1 MNGNQTRPHVVI
13 VGAGFGG
20 LRAAR
25 ALENAPVDVTLVDRN
40 NFHLFQPLLYQVA
53 TAGLSTDEIAQPVR
67 AILSRQ
73 ANLEFRMAEV
83 RAVDF
88 DARSVQTSA
97 GQIPYDYLILAAGG
111 ATHFFGSQQLAR
123 HAFGLKDLHDAE
135 QIRNHLLHLCE
146 EALFERDEQRRRS
159 MLTFVVAGGGPT
171 GVESAGAIAE
181 MVRSVLQRD
190 YPGLDETKTRVI
202 LLEAAQRLLPAMPGD
217 LADYTLRALQKLG
230 VEVKLG
236 AAVQSY
242 DGNTVRLSTG
252 ESVQAATL
260 IWAAGVRAA
269 PLFDTLPVEKAGQ
282 GRVKV
287 LPTLQIPEHPQ
298 VFVIGDAAHLP
309 EPLPMIAPVA
319 MQQGTHAAE
328 NLKRLIAGQPL
339 EDFSYHDPG
348 LMATIGRSRA
358 VARIGKLKLRGLLA
372 WLAWVAVH
380 VFQLIGFRNRL
391 LVLINW
397 AWSYILYDRPVRMI
411 EHRPR
416 KEWTAG

>member
-1 MNGNQTRPHVVI
+1 VVI
-13 VGAGFGG
+13 IGAGFGG

-25 ALENAPVDVTLVDRN
+25 ALEQAPVDVILVDRN
-40 NFHLFQPLLYQVA
+40 NYHLFQPLLYQVA

-73 ANLEFRMAEV
+73 ANLAFRMADV

-88 DARSVQTSA
+88 DARSVHTSA
-97 GQIPYDYLILAAGG
+97 GPIPYDALILAAGG
-111 ATHFFGSQQLAR
+111 TTHFFGLQQLAQ
-123 HAFGLKDLHDAE
+123 HAYGLKDLQNAE
-135 QIRNHLLHLCE
+135 QIRNHLLHLFE
-146 EALFERDEQRRRS
+146 EALYERDEQRLRG

-181 MVRSVLQRD
+181 MVRSILQRD
-190 YPGLDETKTRVI
+190 YPGLDATKTRVI
-202 LLEAAQRLLPAMPGD
+202 LLEAAGRLLPAMPDD
-217 LADYTLRALQKLG
+217 LAAYTLSSLEKLG

-236 AAVQSY
+236 AAVQDY
-242 DGNTVRLSTG
+242 EGKIVRLASG
-252 ESVQAATL
+252 ESIPASTL
-260 IWAAGVRAA
+260 IWAAGVKAA
-269 PLFDTLPVEKAGQ
+269 PLFEALPVEKAAQ

-287 LPTLQIPEHPQ
+287 LSTLQIPAHPE

-319 MQQGTHAAE
+319 MQQGRHAAE
-328 NLKRLIAGQPL
+328 NILRLVAGEPLK
-339 EDFSYHDPG
+339 DFVYRDPG

-358 VARIGKLKLRGLLA
+358 VAQIGPLKLRGLMA
-372 WLAWVAVH
+372 WLAWVVVH
-380 VFQLIGFRNRL
+380 IFQLIGFRNRL

-411 EHRPR
+411 DHKSR
-416 KEWTAG
+416 KEWSPDPQAKRI